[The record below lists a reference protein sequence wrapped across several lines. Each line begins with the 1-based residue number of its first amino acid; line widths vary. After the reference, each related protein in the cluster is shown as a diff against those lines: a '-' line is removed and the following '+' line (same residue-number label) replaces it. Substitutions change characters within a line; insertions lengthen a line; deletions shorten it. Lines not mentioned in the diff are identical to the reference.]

1 MAQLKVPEAPKEYT
15 THYRNLLG
23 IDLQNDQTEVSPR
36 RSPEMINMIS
46 DLGGNPVKRS
56 GYRVIGNAYVG
67 IASVSGDPWAVKKYT
82 SGLRVFQLGIDDAGC
97 FIEPDNA
104 EVVQISDS
112 KHCGDVK
119 AVFGAGGILYV
130 LCSKAWYSYD
140 TINKVQRGIGICE
153 DMLYTL
159 SAPVDPT
166 DPDIMTLKI
175 PDAQFIPVVMTM
187 YKPNGKEMVT
197 LPDGTDITGATK
209 GVNLLTPFRTIEY
222 CVQTDTAD
230 ETEFVI
236 PNLRYMSD
244 IVKVEVISSFDYQWI
259 TLDSG
264 YTISHYTDPASPK
277 PDDPATFI
285 QSGLS
290 DAKITF
296 ASGSQPYKTVTVD
309 GEPHLRFRNAD
320 TIEVPSGVPNVRIT
334 YVPWNPESD
343 AEYEIVS
350 GYYNKKR
357 YEIYNIDTY
366 EWFDA
371 RLFLAYRNNAYYSRA
386 NSPFVIDDNFYF
398 SVDDDIVRFAKTTSA
413 LAIIGE
419 DTGNNTIYL
428 AKGEYDSTLAM
439 PVYVVKTSNA
449 GVGCLAPRVKGVMND
464 EPIILAKT
472 GVYGLSTNYLSE
484 KYTVNR
490 SGKIN
495 RQLCKEENLQNA
507 VGIEFN
513 HYFYIYV
520 NGRMYVLDGRHKDTS
535 KYGDSSYECYIFNNM
550 PDIQTM
556 FVINN
561 RMYFADSVYTY
572 AWNDDMAQ
580 HVRYYDNLV
589 IDPDTGDPSGTP
601 VKARWSSLFDDDG
614 APQRLKTLMKKGTM
628 ALLLPYYQTG
638 CNVYLVKDGDI
649 WEELGRFDTSITTF
663 EYFDFI
669 EVDFSSNLV
678 SADIFTKKKVKKY
691 KRLQIVLDN
700 DKPEPFGLVGVT
712 KTYTY
717 GNYAKR

>member
-1 MAQLKVPEAPKEYT
+1 MAQLTVPRAPKEYT

-23 IDLQNDQTEVSPR
+23 VDFQNDQTEVSPR

-56 GYRVIGNAYVG
+56 GYRVVGNAYVG
-67 IASVSGDPWAVKKYT
+67 VASVSGDPWAVKKYT
-82 SGLRVFQLGIDDAGC
+82 SGLRAFKLGIDDAGE
-97 FIEPDNA
+97 FVEPDSGII
-104 EVVQISDS
+104 QISNS
-112 KHCGDVK
+112 KHCGDVIS
-119 AVFGAGGILYV
+119 VFGAGGVLYIL
-130 LCSKAWYSYD
+130 CAKAWYSYD
-140 TINKVQRGIGICE
+140 TINKKQLGMGICE

-159 SAPVDPT
+159 TSGT
-166 DPDIMTLKI
+166 PDTMDLKL
-175 PDAQFIPVVMTM
+175 PDASLIPVVMTM
-187 YKPNGKEMVT
+187 YQPDGKSMVT
-197 LPDGTDITGATK
+197 LPEGTDITGATQ
-209 GVNLLTPFRTIEY
+209 GVNILTPYRTIEY

-230 ETEFVI
+230 ATDFVI
-236 PNLRYMSD
+236 PATKYVSPV
-244 IVKVEVISSFDYQWI
+244 IKVEI
-259 TLDSG
+259 LDSG
-264 YTISHYTDPASPK
+264 TYDWKTITTGFTTTSHAAVSTIE
-277 PDDPATFI
+277 PDDPETIVSSAYI
-285 QSGLS
+285 
-290 DAKITF
+290 DAKIVF
-296 ASGSQPYKTVTVD
+296 GSGSQPYKTVTVD

-334 YVPWNPESD
+334 YAPWSSETID
-343 AEYEIVS
+343 VS
-350 GYYNKKR
+350 GTNYPKSYYRENR
-357 YEIYNIDTY
+357 NDLYASTVS

-371 RLFLAYRNNAYYSRA
+371 RLFVAYRNNAYYSRA
-386 NSPFVIDDNFYF
+386 SKPFMIDDNFYF

-428 AKGEYDSTLAM
+428 AKGEYESTLAM

-449 GVGCLAPRVKGVMND
+449 GVGCLAPKVKGVMND

-495 RQLCKEENLQNA
+495 RQLCKEENLQDA

-535 KYGDSSYECYIFNNM
+535 KYGDSSYECYLFNNM
-550 PDIQTM
+550 PEIKSM

-580 HVRYYDNLV
+580 RVRYYDNLV
-589 IDPDTGDPSGTP
+589 MDGDGNPSGTP

-628 ALLLPYYQTG
+628 ALLLPFYNTG
-638 CNVYLVKDGDI
+638 CHVYLVKDGDI
-649 WEELGRFDTSITTF
+649 WEDLGVFDSSITTF

-678 SADIFTKKKVKKY
+678 SADIFTKKKMKKY

-700 DKPEPFGLVGVT
+700 EKPEPFGLVGVT